1 MEVWESAVRELCCMP
16 TLLWL
21 ALQDKKY
28 YGIKPFGVA
37 VASLLLL
44 CGGFFGNAG
53 WQSRLGGVAVGVVV
67 LMFAYF
73 SKEAIGVA
81 DGIIIAVCGASF
93 GLYET
98 VVLCFLAAV
107 FAAVLAVVLLFSKK
121 AGRKTRIPF
130 LPFLLL
136 GYVTMRIFINSL

>member
-28 YGIKPFGVA
+28 YGIKPLGV
-37 VASLLLL
+37 VLASLLLL
-44 CGGFFGNAG
+44 CGGCFGKAG
-53 WQSRLGGVAVGVVV
+53 WQSRLGGVAVGIVV

-81 DGIIIAVCGASF
+81 DGIIISVCGVAF

-98 VVLCFLAAV
+98 VLLCFLAAV
-107 FAAVLAVVLLFSKK
+107 YAAGYAVVLLLLKK
-121 AGRKTRIPF
+121 AGRKSRIPF

-136 GYVTMRIFINSL
+136 GYVTMRIFVNSL